1 MAAGGGRE
9 RGMVTAETAMVL
21 PFLVALAFALVWV
34 VSLGVTHVRLVDAAR
49 EGARMAA
56 RGDDREDV
64 VDAVEQMAPEGATV
78 EVVDGEDEAT
88 TRVIVRL
95 RSRVE
100 LPVVRQLAVDL
111 DASAVSADES
121 ASRP

>member
-1 MAAGGGRE
+1 M
-9 RGMVTAETAMVL
+9 TAETAMVL